1 MSIDFFV
8 NNSCNFVN
16 YMAKKLIKFVTLAA
30 INLKKTNDFYMQS
43 NSRRIVVHIEQRQSK
58 IRKNHLHVH
67 CALVSV
73 KLNTMKYQFSACRTV
88 FKC

>member
-43 NSRRIVVHIEQRQSK
+43 NSRRIVVHI
-58 IRKNHLHVH
+58 
-67 CALVSV
+67 
-73 KLNTMKYQFSACRTV
+73 
-88 FKC
+88 